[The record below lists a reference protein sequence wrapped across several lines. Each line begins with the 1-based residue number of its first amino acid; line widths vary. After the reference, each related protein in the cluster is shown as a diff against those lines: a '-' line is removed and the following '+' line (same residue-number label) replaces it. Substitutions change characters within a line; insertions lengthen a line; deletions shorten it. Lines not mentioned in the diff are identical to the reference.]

1 MKLTEGSAPNTLW
14 SYWES
19 DSSILPPIVE
29 TCHRS
34 WSGVGSFA
42 SVHLLM
48 PEDLPKYL
56 SSNDLPSR
64 FQEMPPVKR
73 ANAVRLA
80 LLSRHGGYWVDAGVL
95 TTGPVDDWVKPKA
108 SSHGFFV
115 FQDVDR
121 SRILDTWF
129 ISGTPHSAFLREWR
143 IRYQKF
149 FDRRKIHEA
158 HSLHKTPSKIATHII
173 VAINKRL
180 RSAPSKIAAWAKFP
194 LARLPM
200 YPYFI
205 MHYIA
210 NSLLETPE
218 LQSEFASMTKI
229 KASRAL
235 AMRGLLDKNSLTRD
249 AAKVIA
255 SDVPIHKLN
264 TYRTYSSEELEILE
278 SLITTSK
285 RKTI

>member
-1 MKLTEGSAPNTLW
+1 MKESKRSAPNILW

-19 DSSILPPIVE
+19 DSSHIPPIVE

-42 SVHLLM
+42 SVHLLT

-56 SSNDLPSR
+56 SPNDLPSR
-64 FQEMPPVKR
+64 FAEMPPVKR

-95 TTGPVDDWVKPKA
+95 TTGPVDDWFKPKA
-108 SSHGFFV
+108 SYSGFFV

-129 ISGTPHSAFLREWR
+129 ISGTPHSAFLREWW

-149 FDRRKIHEA
+149 FERRRIHEA
-158 HSLHKTPSKIATHII
+158 HSLHKTPSKLATHII
-173 VAINKRL
+173 VAINKHL
-180 RSAPSKIAAWAKFP
+180 RSAPSRIAAWAKFP
-194 LARLPM
+194 LDRLPM

-210 NSLLETPE
+210 NSLLEIPD
-218 LQSEFASMTKI
+218 LQREFASMTKI

-235 AMRGLLDKNSLTRD
+235 AMRGLLDKNSLTR
-249 AAKVIA
+249 AAATVIA

-264 TYRTYSSEELEILE
+264 TYRNYSCEELEILE
-278 SLITTSK
+278 SLIRPSQ
-285 RKTI
+285 

>member
-73 ANAVRLA
+73 ANPVRLA

-95 TTGPVDDWVKPKA
+95 TKGPVDDWVKPKA

-149 FDRRKIHEA
+149 FDRRRIHEA
-158 HSLHKTPSKIATHII
+158 HSLHKTPFKTRNSHHRGSKQATTLGALKDCCLGKIS
-173 VAINKRL
+173 A
-180 RSAPSKIAAWAKFP
+180 RSAA
-194 LARLPM
+194 
-200 YPYFI
+200 
-205 MHYIA
+205 
-210 NSLLETPE
+210 
-218 LQSEFASMTKI
+218 
-229 KASRAL
+229 
-235 AMRGLLDKNSLTRD
+235 
-249 AAKVIA
+249 
-255 SDVPIHKLN
+255 DVPLFHYALH
-264 TYRTYSSEELEILE
+264 S
-278 SLITTSK
+278 
-285 RKTI
+285 